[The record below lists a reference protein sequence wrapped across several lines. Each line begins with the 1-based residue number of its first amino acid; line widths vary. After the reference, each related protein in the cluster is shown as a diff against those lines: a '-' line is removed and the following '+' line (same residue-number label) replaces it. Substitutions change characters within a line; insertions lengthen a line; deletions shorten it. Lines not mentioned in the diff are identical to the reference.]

1 MPTKFKSMVSS
12 GPSSDSQVY
21 VGAEKGEGE
30 KTREEG
36 GKKQSMQGLP
46 W

>member
-21 VGAEKGEGE
+21 VGAKKGEE
-30 KTREEG
+30 KKMREEG
-36 GKKQSMQGLP
+36 GEKWSRQGLP